1 MSFFSGDDLVF
12 YQENNK
18 IMSGGYLI
26 NSIML
31 KEGIYPMTTINE
43 KYGGAKPNTDK
54 VSSLF
59 ENLAVPAGLFYIN
72 PKQYDECLYESND
85 HVVLSDD
92 IHDKLFGLIE
102 IQKKKRK
109 TKKQKD
115 SSFSN
120 KKISRKNKF
129 N

>member
-1 MSFFSGDDLVF
+1 MSYFSGDDLVF

-31 KEGIYPMTTINE
+31 KEGISPMTTINE
-43 KYGGAKPNTDK
+43 KYGGAKNNSDK

-72 PKQYDECLYESND
+72 PKQSDECVYDELND
-85 HVVLSDD
+85 HAVLSDD
-92 IHDKLFGLIE
+92 IHDKLFELIE
-102 IQKKKRK
+102 LKKQNKK
-109 TKKQKD
+109 QTKKQKIKID
-115 SSFSN
+115 SSN
-120 KKISRKNKF
+120 KRMSRKK
-129 N
+129 